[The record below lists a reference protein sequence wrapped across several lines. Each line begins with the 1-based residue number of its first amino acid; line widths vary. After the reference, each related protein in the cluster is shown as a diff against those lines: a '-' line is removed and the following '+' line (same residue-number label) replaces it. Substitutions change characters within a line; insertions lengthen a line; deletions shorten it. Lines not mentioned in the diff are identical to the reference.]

1 MFFLFFNYGSVGG
14 TVLLVVG
21 LYSVLWGKI
30 KESVKEGV
38 KGENLEVEQ
47 TKEETRLEC
56 IVKH

>member
-38 KGENLEVEQ
+38 KGDNLEVEE

-56 IVKH
+56 IVQH